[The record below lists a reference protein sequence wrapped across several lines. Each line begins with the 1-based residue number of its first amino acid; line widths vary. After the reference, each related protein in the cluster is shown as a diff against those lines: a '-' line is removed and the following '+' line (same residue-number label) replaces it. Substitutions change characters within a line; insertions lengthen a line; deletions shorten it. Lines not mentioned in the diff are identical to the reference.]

1 VRWTDWREVPQPYQ
15 RGKISE
21 GVPETAHPHF
31 CGGEIGRPRL
41 KGTRP
46 AEIFFTA
53 GLGQVKKVFRGWE
66 LR

>member
-1 VRWTDWREVPQPYQ
+1 MDGLEGGAAAVSAREN
-15 RGKISE
+15 I
-21 GVPETAHPHF
+21 
-31 CGGEIGRPRL
+31 GGCAGDGGRPRL